1 MEKFQEQQ
9 REQSRLMDLET
20 ERSKLFKGCSDENI
34 LNELNMLW
42 KRKETVTLHL
52 CISNPPLQSHLRI
65 EKKMLNKDAKRKEE
79 RRSVRKRASDS
90 YLNKES
96 LLKLERT
103 ASTCSL
109 QKTEDFLSRNV
120 TDSPEN
126 DDLLFSWEQ
135 NQSPVRKVGGKKLFS

>member
-1 MEKFQEQQ
+1 
-9 REQSRLMDLET
+9 
-20 ERSKLFKGCSDENI
+20 
-34 LNELNMLW
+34 
-42 KRKETVTLHL
+42 
-52 CISNPPLQSHLRI
+52 
-65 EKKMLNKDAKRKEE
+65 MLNKDAKRKEE

-126 DDLLFSWEQ
+126 DDLLFSWE
-135 NQSPVRKVGGKKLFS
+135 